1 MAQYKHLPIYKA
13 TYELL
18 ELVTRK
24 TKEFPKDFKFSLG
37 NKLQDECVDLVLFVY
52 KANSS
57 KNKNEYLSQ
66 LIERIQVIEL
76 IIRLCKDMHLINVE
90 AVSKIVTLTD
100 SIARQAQGWIKN
112 SVQAGQNA
120 NS

>member
-18 ELVTRK
+18 ELITRK

-37 NKLQDECVDLVLFVY
+37 NKLRDECVDLVMFVY

-66 LIERIQVIEL
+66 IVDRIQVIEL
-76 IIRLCKDMHLINVE
+76 IIRLCKDMNLINVE

-100 SIARQAQGWIKN
+100 SIARQAQGWSNHSI
-112 SVQAGQNA
+112 QARQNA
-120 NS
+120 SS